1 MDDFVISNL
10 NESRNE
16 WCSRLVSIFTPLVA
30 DGIRSIFDEAWKMC
44 VTNEEVN
51 KYLMTF
57 QNLLSHIPK
66 WNNSIIEQEKT
77 RIIERSGCN
86 YLEDLVTCVH
96 IIQLKIMTCIRVGN
110 KQKKID
116 ITIPKLDVF
125 IHKVYILVAR
135 KVYSNVHLFEKNI
148 SPLQQQKNNRE
159 LEIIIQ
165 ECIMNTIRESIPT
178 EEIIRAYMDESI
190 EQEEEVY
197 IENIEEPEEKEAM
210 DGSESSPENEV
221 KTSSQVEL
229 EKEEKLKEII
239 DAHETE
245 EPPKTVSTIEN
256 ANPEEKVTSTT
267 LSFND
272 IDSVLDSMN
281 SVKKVEAPKDIEH
294 LEEISTNRALEQK
307 MQEEEDDFE
316 RLKVDTTQDL
326 KLMDFDVLE
335 DQAIKNLDND
345 SLVLNDIDE
354 LPAVAFY

>member
-30 DGIRSIFDEAWKMC
+30 DGVRSIFDEAWKMC

-197 IENIEEPEEKEAM
+197 IENIEEPEEKETTG
-210 DGSESSPENEV
+210 GSESAPENEV

-256 ANPEEKVTSTT
+256 ADPEEKVTTTT

-354 LPAVAFY
+354 LPAVAF

>member
-256 ANPEEKVTSTT
+256 AYPEEIVTSTT

-354 LPAVAFY
+354 LPAVAF

>member
-30 DGIRSIFDEAWKMC
+30 DGVRSIFDEAWKMC

-197 IENIEEPEEKEAM
+197 IENIEEPEDKETTG
-210 DGSESSPENEV
+210 GSESAPENEV

-256 ANPEEKVTSTT
+256 ADPEEKVTTTT

-307 MQEEEDDFE
+307 MQEEEEDFE

-354 LPAVAFY
+354 LPAVAF

>member
-210 DGSESSPENEV
+210 GGSESSPENEV

-281 SVKKVEAPKDIEH
+281 SVKMVDAPKDIEH

-354 LPAVAFY
+354 LPAVAF

>member
-30 DGIRSIFDEAWKMC
+30 DGVRSIFDEAWKMC

-165 ECIMNTIRESIPT
+165 
-178 EEIIRAYMDESI
+178 
-190 EQEEEVY
+190 
-197 IENIEEPEEKEAM
+197 
-210 DGSESSPENEV
+210 
-221 KTSSQVEL
+221 
-229 EKEEKLKEII
+229 
-239 DAHETE
+239 
-245 EPPKTVSTIEN
+245 
-256 ANPEEKVTSTT
+256 
-267 LSFND
+267 
-272 IDSVLDSMN
+272 
-281 SVKKVEAPKDIEH
+281 
-294 LEEISTNRALEQK
+294 
-307 MQEEEDDFE
+307 
-316 RLKVDTTQDL
+316 
-326 KLMDFDVLE
+326 
-335 DQAIKNLDND
+335 
-345 SLVLNDIDE
+345 
-354 LPAVAFY
+354 

>member
-210 DGSESSPENEV
+210 GGSESKSENEV

-281 SVKKVEAPKDIEH
+281 SVKMIEAPKDIEH

-354 LPAVAFY
+354 LPAVAF

>member
-30 DGIRSIFDEAWKMC
+30 DGVRSIFDEAWKMC

-77 RIIERSGCN
+77 RIIERSGCT

-125 IHKVYILVAR
+125 IHKIYILVAR
-135 KVYSNVHLFEKNI
+135 KIYSNVHLFEKNI
-148 SPLQQQKNNRE
+148 SPLQQQKNHRE

-197 IENIEEPEEKEAM
+197 IENIEEPEEKENVV
-210 DGSESSPENEV
+210 DGESSTENET
-221 KTSSQVEL
+221 KTASEVEV

-239 DAHETE
+239 DAHDSE
-245 EPPKTVSTIEN
+245 EPPKIVSTIED

-281 SVKKVEAPKDIEH
+281 SIKKVDAPKDIEH
-294 LEEISTNRALEQK
+294 LEEISTNRALEQR
-307 MQEEEDDFE
+307 MQEDEDDFE
-316 RLKVDTTQDL
+316 RLKVDTSQDL

-335 DQAIKNLDND
+335 DQAIKSLDND

-354 LPAVAFY
+354 LPTVAF

>member
-354 LPAVAFY
+354 LPAVAF